1 MNPLTTPVDHVNADQ
16 VHATDSSLCKGRLG
30 GISRRQK
37 SPSVPFFQQGR
48 VYRRNIRGSPML
60 NPIQLIAIGSM
71 LASALALAVD
81 GGRESLSGGLFT
93 TLVQDASAYRQTI
106 VFPDEKRRLHFL
118 DGFDSLAQKWVM
130 PFLPT
135 GVWGRGPLSN
145 AESCLGCHLNSGRGA
160 APAKSNQPMRSMIT
174 RVSLPGKDATGG
186 PIPHPRYGHQI
197 NFLGVEG
204 DVYGEGEVFIKW
216 QDLPIAFADGETRTL
231 RAPTLSIEQLG
242 YGALTDGV
250 LVSPRITQ
258 PLIGLGLLEAIP
270 DSTLEALAR
279 AAKPHGIKGKT
290 NRVWDLAAKRPAI
303 GRFGLKAS
311 HPHLSQQIM
320 AAFHEDMGVTS
331 NLFPVENC
339 TEIQKSCRHAFSAPQ
354 PELGPN
360 QFTPLLFYVRANA
373 VPARRNVDDPVVKHG
388 AMLFQAACSVCHVPE
403 LKTGDYAPIPEI
415 SNQVIRPYT
424 DLLLHDMGDALA
436 DHRPDFEATGSEWR
450 TPPLWGLGLAKTV
463 NGHTDLLHDGRARG
477 TTEAI
482 LWHAGEASFSRD
494 AFLKMP
500 KQDRQ
505 ALLQFLDSL

>member
-1 MNPLTTPVDHVNADQ
+1 MRTLHKASPRANIHAGLALVMFFCAIVARAAEPFASAITTPVKDP
-16 VHATDSSLCKGRLG
+16 R
-30 GISRRQK
+30 
-37 SPSVPFFQQGR
+37 
-48 VYRRNIRGSPML
+48 
-60 NPIQLIAIGSM
+60 
-71 LASALALAVD
+71 
-81 GGRESLSGGLFT
+81 
-93 TLVQDASAYRQTI
+93 AYRQSI
-106 VFPDEKRRLHFL
+106 ELPDEKRRQLYL
-118 DGFDSLAQKWVM
+118 DGFDSLTQKWVM

-145 AESCLGCHLNSGRGA
+145 AESCLGCHVNSGRGS
-160 APAKSNQPMRSMIT
+160 APTTSTEPMRTLIT
-174 RVSLPGKDATGG
+174 RVSVAGKNALGG
-186 PIPHPRYGHQI
+186 PLPHPRYGHQL
-197 NFLGVEG
+197 NHMGV
-204 DVYGEGEVFIKW
+204 VNQVPGEAEVFVRWEDRSVK
-216 QDLPIAFADGETRTL
+216 FADGEVVTL
-231 RAPTLSIEQLG
+231 RVPSLSIEQLM
-242 YGALTDGV
+242 YGPLGDDALI
-250 LVSPRITQ
+250 SPRIAQ

-279 AAKPHGIKGKT
+279 AVKPHGIKGKT
-290 NRVWDLAAKRPAI
+290 NRVWDLAAKRQAI

-311 HPHLSQQIM
+311 HPNLSQQIM

-339 TEIQKSCRHAFSAPQ
+339 TEVQKSCRHAFSAPQ

-373 VPARRNVDDPVVKHG
+373 VPARRNVDDPVVKRG
-388 AMLFQAACSVCHVPE
+388 AMLFQAAACSVCHVPE

-424 DLLLHDMGDALA
+424 DLLLHDMGDVLA
-436 DHRPDFEATGSEWR
+436 DHRPDFEATGNEWR

-463 NGHTDLLHDGRARG
+463 NGHTDLLHDGRARD

-500 KQDRQ
+500 NQDRQ
-505 ALLQFLDSL
+505 ALLQFLHSL